1 MRRAEAGL
9 FGAGRLTM
17 HWRDGEQIRQTLEAV
32 FNDILTTRMRDMPLL
47 NPALAV
53 RALGFDRYNADWP
66 GVLITPWFMNVL
78 LFPGA
83 ESGWITQVPGSK
95 FEQIFPYGSFEFTV
109 ADEAQLGRYA
119 QCSLF
124 SPMFQFADQAAAL
137 AAAESALQAL
147 LTGPAPSAI
156 SRRDLLRGNLGSR

>member
-1 MRRAEAGL
+1 
-9 FGAGRLTM
+9 M

>member
-1 MRRAEAGL
+1 MRRTETRL
-9 FGAGRLTM
+9 FGAGRLSM
-17 HWRDGEQIRQTLEAV
+17 QWRDGEQIRRTLEAV
-32 FNDILTTRMRDMPLL
+32 FNDILSTRMRDMPVL

-53 RALGFDRYNADWP
+53 RALGFNRYNANWP
-66 GVLITPWFMNVL
+66 GVLITPWFMNL
-78 LFPGA
+78 LLLPGA
-83 ESGWITQVPGSK
+83 ESNWVTQVPGAK

-124 SPMFQFADQAAAL
+124 SPMFQFAEQAAAL

-147 LTGPAPSAI
+147 LTGPAPRAI
-156 SRRDLLRGNLGSR
+156 SRRDLLRGNLVSR